1 MNILKRAVRKAK
13 KILLTY
19 YNSPRYFAKVTDDL
33 NWKGM
38 YFRFCK
44 TQKIKENWVFYE
56 SHAGASMLCNPL
68 ALFKEFEKRPDFK
81 EYLHIWTIADDSE
94 IEYLRNEYKHYKN
107 VLFVKYQS
115 VGYAYFVAKSKYLI
129 NNTSFVNFFSK
140 RKGQVYLSTWHSI
153 TVKSLGYDTPDGVR
167 LVKNM
172 LRNLLMADYVI
183 SPNEFM
189 TDIFNNSF
197 RLREIFQGKYIEE
210 GFPRNDMVVKK
221 PVLYL
226 YPENDMMVKVT
237 FDNKDKLLSTYPKYK
252 DEWNV
257 FAKKDGKLI
266 DENGREYY
274 ALYWDENIKH
284 KEKFETGFYVKSSD
298 SIRFLEEKLFEMGFT
313 DREANEF
320 IMYWLPIMEQG
331 GDNLVHFHF
340 TEERQEQNKINIE
353 PKVDSLFRVS
363 IEIKKVNKK
372 VSIKEQKIE
381 RFERYG
387 FSALEWGG
395 SIIK

>member
-1 MNILKRAVRKAK
+1 
-13 KILLTY
+13 
-19 YNSPRYFAKVTDDL
+19 
-33 NWKGM
+33 
-38 YFRFCK
+38 
-44 TQKIKENWVFYE
+44 
-56 SHAGASMLCNPL
+56 
-68 ALFKEFEKRPDFK
+68 
-81 EYLHIWTIADDSE
+81 
-94 IEYLRNEYKHYKN
+94 
-107 VLFVKYQS
+107 
-115 VGYAYFVAKSKYLI
+115 
-129 NNTSFVNFFSK
+129 
-140 RKGQVYLSTWHSI
+140 
-153 TVKSLGYDTPDGVR
+153 
-167 LVKNM
+167 
-172 LRNLLMADYVI
+172 
-183 SPNEFM
+183 
-189 TDIFNNSF
+189 
-197 RLREIFQGKYIEE
+197 
-210 GFPRNDMVVKK
+210 MVVKK

-226 YPENDMMVKVT
+226 YPEKDMMVKVT

-274 ALYWDENIKH
+274 ALYWDENITH

-372 VSIKEQKIE
+372 VSIKEQKLE